1 MRSLPR
7 STALRSSL
15 IAVVL
20 ALAALAPSARA
31 DDEPSC
37 VANLQG
43 IVSSQGSSTGHSP
56 LPVRSVSGAPRARG
70 TGRKVG

>member
-20 ALAALAPSARA
+20 ALAALASSAKA

-43 IVSSQGSSTGHSP
+43 IVSSQGSSNGHSDACP
-56 LPVRSVSGAPRARG
+56 LRVGRPEGRG